1 MYALLYR
8 IGQWLLQKLAVAGV
22 ITGGGLL
29 ILALVLF
36 VRDQVDDEKRQEA
49 LREQLT
55 LQRELLVA
63 QREELTVALRE
74 AQADLATQQARAE
87 QAQRLLANLEV
98 LHGWWE
104 RWFGDAEQQRHDEA
118 RAARVREIQGEAE
131 TRQGELQIEVVRTGT
146 RLEVT
151 DEELARIE
159 SRLARADG
167 AKPGALHFLRRAWE
181 RSRNFIL
188 LALVLYF
195 FGPSVVKVINYYLLA
210 PLLSRGRPIRMQAVE
225 LPRPEV
231 GPSSVSV
238 EALLEADEI
247 LRVREKFLQ
256 ASDESLTRRTRFV
269 LDWRIPFTSAACGLI
284 ELIELRPAQPATE
297 PGHVTFSTLEDPH
310 TELAV
315 IRVPKNGALILRP
328 SFLAGVITR
337 VDEPLRIRRRWV
349 FGRWQ
354 SWITLQFRFFEFLGP
369 CRLIVAGQRG
379 VRAEYLAGA
388 NAGWQ
393 AARRANRLGTIG
405 FTANLDYLPVRAETF
420 WAYYRGM
427 NPLFDDLFAG
437 RGMFLQQETASAED
451 GGPASSF
458 WAGLWSGLLKVF
470 GL

>member
-1 MYALLYR
+1 
-8 IGQWLLQKLAVAGV
+8 
-22 ITGGGLL
+22 
-29 ILALVLF
+29 
-36 VRDQVDDEKRQEA
+36 
-49 LREQLT
+49 
-55 LQRELLVA
+55 
-63 QREELTVALRE
+63 
-74 AQADLATQQARAE
+74 
-87 QAQRLLANLEV
+87 
-98 LHGWWE
+98 
-104 RWFGDAEQQRHDEA
+104 
-118 RAARVREIQGEAE
+118 
-131 TRQGELQIEVVRTGT
+131 
-146 RLEVT
+146 
-151 DEELARIE
+151 
-159 SRLARADG
+159 
-167 AKPGALHFLRRAWE
+167 
-181 RSRNFIL
+181 
-188 LALVLYF
+188 
-195 FGPSVVKVINYYLLA
+195 
-210 PLLSRGRPIRMQAVE
+210 
-225 LPRPEV
+225 
-231 GPSSVSV
+231 
-238 EALLEADEI
+238 
-247 LRVREKFLQ
+247 LQ

-393 AARRANRLGTIG
+393 PARRANRLGTIG